1 MTSETFWHL
10 LLNHHADGDIIAIE
24 WNHVDDPNDNM
35 ESKILLMICTNFFR
49 NKDHS
54 HIQEDANKNET
65 KLLNSNYNVDDGFTL
80 EEIEKLEG
88 RFIEINNKYY
98 SWDKKICKK
107 KFFVCLL
114 PHEGDSI
121 REFKHFPNTKRR
133 V

>member
-1 MTSETFWHL
+1 
-10 LLNHHADGDIIAIE
+10 
-24 WNHVDDPNDNM
+24 
-35 ESKILLMICTNFFR
+35 MICTNFFR

-65 KLLNSNYNVDDGFTL
+65 KLNSNYNVDDGFTL

-107 KFFVCLL
+107 KKCFST
-114 PHEGDSI
+114 EII
-121 REFKHFPNTKRR
+121 RT
-133 V
+133 